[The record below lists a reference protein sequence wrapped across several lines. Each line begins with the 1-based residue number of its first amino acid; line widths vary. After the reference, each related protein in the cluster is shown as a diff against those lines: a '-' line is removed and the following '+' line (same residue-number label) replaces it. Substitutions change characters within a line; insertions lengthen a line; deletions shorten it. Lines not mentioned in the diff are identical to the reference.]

1 MKRLLA
7 IPAMVL
13 LTLPLAGEEG
23 KAPRTAPKALTE
35 PAPKAPVE
43 SPLAAAAR
51 KSRRGSGKSIVITDE
66 SVKKSKGH
74 VTSTTIVYTPP
85 AIPEK
90 PSQPADVVMLKDR
103 AKKQEETQKKAEEAK
118 LAEEKKQTELAR
130 RAALAEAAENSEGGM
145 DDGVDPAQL
154 ERDLAAEAAKKP

>member
-7 IPAMVL
+7 IPAVVL
-13 LTLPLAGEEG
+13 LTLPLAGEEA
-23 KAPRTAPKALTE
+23 KAPKSAPKPLTDS
-35 PAPKAPVE
+35 ASKAPAE
-43 SPLAAAAR
+43 SPLVAAAR
-51 KSRRGSGKSIVITDE
+51 KTRRGSGKSIVITDE

-103 AKKQEETQKKAEEAK
+103 AKKQEEAQKKAEDGK
-118 LAEEKKQTELAR
+118 LGQEKKQKELAR
-130 RAALAEAAENSEGGM
+130 RAALAEASENSQGGI

>member
-13 LTLPLAGEEG
+13 LTLPLAGEEA
-23 KAPRTAPKALTE
+23 KAPKTAPKTIAE
-35 PAPKAPVE
+35 PAANAPAE
-43 SPLAAAAR
+43 SPLVAAAR
-51 KSRRGSGKSIVITDE
+51 KTRRGAGKSIVITDD

-90 PSQPADVVMLKDR
+90 AAEPADVVMLKDR
-103 AKKQEETQKKAEEAK
+103 TKKQEETQKTAATAKA
-118 LAEEKKQTELAR
+118 AEEKKQKELAR
-130 RAALAEAAENSEGGM
+130 RARLAENAENAEEGL

-154 ERDLAAEAAKKP
+154 ERDLAAEAKKP